1 MRIGITGHMN
11 LTSATVDLVR
21 AALLAE
27 LGRFDPAT
35 LTGTSCLA
43 EGADSIF
50 AQAVLDTGGRI
61 EAILPAPDYRDTRV
75 SVDHRP
81 VLDALAVRAAR
92 VRYIAEASS
101 MQAYAEANAA
111 MLDSIDLLFAVWD
124 GVPSAKTGG
133 TADAV
138 AAARAR
144 GVPVRV
150 IWPEGAQ
157 RI

>member
-11 LTSATVDLVR
+11 LTDATVDLVR
-21 AALLAE
+21 AALLRE

-35 LTGTSCLA
+35 LTGVSCLA

-50 AQAVLDTGGRI
+50 AQAVLDTGGRV
-61 EAILPAPDYRDTRV
+61 EAILPAPDYRGTRV
-75 SVDHRP
+75 SADHLP
-81 VLDALAVRAAR
+81 AFDALADRAEH

-101 MQAYAEANAA
+101 TQAYAEANAA
-111 MLDSIDLLFAVWD
+111 MLDAIDLLLAVWD

-138 AAARAR
+138 AEARAR
-144 GVPVRV
+144 GLQVAV

-157 RI
+157 RK